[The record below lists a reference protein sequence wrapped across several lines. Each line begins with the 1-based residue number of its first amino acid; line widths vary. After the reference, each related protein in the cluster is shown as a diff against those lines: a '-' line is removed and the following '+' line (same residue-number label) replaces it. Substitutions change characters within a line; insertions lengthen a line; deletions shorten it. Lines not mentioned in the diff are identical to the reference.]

1 MTITRSASAEPT
13 QRVTGGWV
21 GALTLLSIGLWAG
34 WFGPL
39 NELLAQQAE
48 SITPDH
54 KQLTLSIVIGVGAA
68 ASTIS
73 NPVWGAFSDRTILR
87 FGRRLPWFVGGTVGG
102 ALSLVLLSQAHSV
115 WLMALAWAL
124 VQTTLNAVLAAITAI
139 VPDQVPIGQRGIVG
153 GWVAIAQ
160 VIGVVVGTGVASAT
174 GSIASGYLAVVVV
187 LLVTA
192 IPFTL
197 RSHDAPLD
205 EESVAAIQ
213 RTPFAWGPFVRSFGI
228 SPRRYPDFAWA
239 WLTRFL
245 MNLGNALV
253 ISYLLYYFEDS
264 IGLSKKHA
272 EDNVFYAT
280 VVYGVL
286 TVATAIVGGMWSD
299 RVGKRKVFVI
309 WSGLLMAAALLWLG
323 FATNLAEV
331 YAGAVV
337 LGLGYGVYSSADFAM
352 ITQVLP
358 SAEARAKDLGVI
370 NIANAL
376 PQVIAPGVAAV
387 VTGIGFGYDT
397 LYGIGAV
404 VSLAGSWLV
413 IRIRSL
419 A

>member
-1 MTITRSASAEPT
+1 MTITRSATAEPT
-13 QRVTGGWV
+13 ERVSGGWV

-48 SITPDH
+48 SISPDH

-87 FGRRLPWFVGGTVGG
+87 VGRRLPWFVGGTVGG

-192 IPFTL
+192 VPFTL

-205 EESVAAIQ
+205 EESVAAIKRQ
-213 RTPFAWGPFVRSFGI
+213 PFAWGRFVRSFWI

-239 WLTRFL
+239 WFTRFL

-264 IGLSKKHA
+264 IGLSKSDA

-280 VVYGVL
+280 VVYGLL
-286 TVATAIVGGMWSD
+286 TVATAIVGGIWSD

-376 PQVIAPGVAAV
+376 PQVLAPGVAAV